1 MDKLSDMNFVQ
12 DICEDLHTL
21 FEVSNIDISQIFL
34 ILLKTVIFF
43 QTDKGFD
50 RLMFEKQMSVMRG
63 QVRLAF
69 FRLLVYKLL
78 TQDCSC
84 HEL

>member
-21 FEVSNIDISQIFL
+21 FEVDISKTCL

>member
-12 DICEDLHTL
+12 DICDDLHTL
-21 FEVSNIDISQIFL
+21 FEVGISKICL
-34 ILLKTVIFF
+34 ILLETVIFF

-69 FRLLVYKLL
+69 FK
-78 TQDCSC
+78 
-84 HEL
+84 